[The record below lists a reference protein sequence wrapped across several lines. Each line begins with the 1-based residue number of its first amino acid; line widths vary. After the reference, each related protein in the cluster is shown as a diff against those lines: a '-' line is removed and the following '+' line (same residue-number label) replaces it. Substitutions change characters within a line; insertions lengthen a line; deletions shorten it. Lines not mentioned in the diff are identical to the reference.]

1 MNKTQKQW
9 SDFFWVVS
17 LVLVGCSTRL
27 RKLSPLTGFFPK
39 NYLES
44 LPFIEMF
51 HKMFQSFKRISVNS
65 SVRPITIVAFFV
77 RMLPSL
83 RAGAMT
89 WSDLIGWS
97 VPGPRPDLFRRA
109 SWCPPA
115 TVSGPAGPARRCA
128 IMAAIM
134 AVSGGAREKS
144 ISHRSPV
151 HSSRKADRRIPAS
164 PHPHIPAPSHLV
176 ADPGFCQLAYLP
188 RQTPSWPCHHLP
200 SCGVFLIICGGR
212 PSRWVKAHA
221 MIG

>member
-1 MNKTQKQW
+1 
-9 SDFFWVVS
+9 
-17 LVLVGCSTRL
+17 
-27 RKLSPLTGFFPK
+27 
-39 NYLES
+39 
-44 LPFIEMF
+44 MF
-51 HKMFQSFKRISVNS
+51 HKMFQSFKLISVNS
-65 SVRPITIVAFFV
+65 SVQSRCGFFV

-97 VPGPRPDLFRRA
+97 LPGPRPDLFRRA

-164 PHPHIPAPSHLV
+164 PHPHIPTSPLPVILWRTRVFVNWLICRGKLQAGLV
-176 ADPGFCQLAYLP
+176 ITSP
-188 RQTPSWPCHHLP
+188 RAEF
-200 SCGVFLIICGGR
+200 FLSFAGGGR
-212 PSRWVKAHA
+212 AVGWKRMRW
-221 MIG
+221 